1 MPAFAK
7 ASAAG
12 SQRMRK
18 IQGSFSAISRFWRM
32 NRQSGISLQFAFAST
47 RETDLK
53 SGEMLETAVVQEYK
67 NQSATAVINLREA
80 LEVEHLHNLRM
91 FSA

>member
-1 MPAFAK
+1 
-7 ASAAG
+7 
-12 SQRMRK
+12 MRK

-32 NRQSGISLQFAFAST
+32 NRQSGISLQFAFAS

-67 NQSATAVINLREA
+67 NQSATAVINVREA
-80 LEVEHLHNLRM
+80 LEVKHLHNLRM

>member
-32 NRQSGISLQFAFAST
+32 NRQSGISLQFAFAS

-67 NQSATAVINLREA
+67 NQSATAVINVREA